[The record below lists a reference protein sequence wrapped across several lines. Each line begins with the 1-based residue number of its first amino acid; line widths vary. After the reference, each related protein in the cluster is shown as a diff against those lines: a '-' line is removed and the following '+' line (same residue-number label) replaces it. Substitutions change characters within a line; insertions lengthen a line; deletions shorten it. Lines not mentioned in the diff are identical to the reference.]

1 MKFNKVFPLV
11 LAAAL
16 AAVFSFQRCQVLWTP
31 EFVEVPCP
39 EIISFSPSGAPF
51 DSVVTVTG
59 RNFCAGA
66 PEFHIV
72 RIGAVEVPTANIS
85 VPDDETLLITVPK
98 GIGCGRIS
106 VEVKTA
112 DGCVA
117 ESAET
122 FVYKFTV
129 ASVALFAG
137 TADDPTCATCF
148 SSPRGMGVD
157 GNGNVYVADRNHNV
171 IKKITAEGV
180 TTTYAGNGAA
190 DFGNDPMGLLAKFN
204 GPMDIALDAQGH
216 LYVADETNHQIR
228 KVDAG
233 TNHAVTTFSGGT
245 SGDVDNTNLAD
256 ARYSR
261 PVGIAVSADRK
272 IFVTEFSKNRL
283 RMLDYSTGSGFVNTL
298 ANTGLTNP
306 VGVDFSNARD
316 AAHPILVADRGN
328 AAIRTVGED
337 KSVVSIPVAL
347 TTPNDIAADG
357 CGTLYVTEQSTSRIY
372 AVYPDNSQRA
382 IAGMGINFQFKRPSG
397 IVFDAQRNFLYVSDE
412 LLQVIV
418 KIVLE

>member
-39 EIISFSPSGAPF
+39 EIDSFSPSGAPY
-51 DSVVTVTG
+51 DSVVTVKG

-66 PEFHIV
+66 PEFHLV
-72 RIGAVEVPTANIS
+72 RIGATEVPTANIS
-85 VPDDETLLITVPK
+85 VPDDQTLLITVPK

-122 FVYKFTV
+122 FLYKFTV

-171 IKKITAEGV
+171 IKKVTVEGV
-180 TTTYAGNGAA
+180 TTTYAGNGEAMFR
-190 DFGNDPMGLLAKFN
+190 DDPVGLFAKFN
-204 GPMDIALDAQGH
+204 GPMDVAVDAQGH
-216 LYVADETNHQIR
+216 LYVTDETNNRIR
-228 KVDAG
+228 KIDAG
-233 TNHAVTTFSGGT
+233 TSHAVSTFSGET
-245 SGDVDNTNLAD
+245 SGDTDNTNLLD

-261 PVGIAVSADRK
+261 PTGIAVSPDQK

-283 RMLDYSTGSGFVNTL
+283 RMLDYSTNSGFVTTL
-298 ANTGLTNP
+298 INTGLSNP
-306 VGVDFSNARD
+306 VGVFFSNARD
-316 AAHPILVADRGN
+316 AMHPIIVSDRGN
-328 AAIRTVGED
+328 GAVRTVGAD
-337 KSVVSIPVAL
+337 KSVASIPIAF
-347 TTPNDIAADG
+347 TAPNDVASDD
-357 CGTLYVTEQSTSRIY
+357 CGSLYVTEQSGGRIY
-372 AVYPDNSQRA
+372 AVYPDNSSQA
-382 IAGMGINFQFKRPSG
+382 IAGTGINFQFKRPSG
-397 IVFDAQRNFLYVSDE
+397 ITFDKQRNFLYVSDE
-412 LLQVIV
+412 QLHVIV